1 MKKESNKTRNIII
14 AVALAGAGAYFAV
27 KKGLFKKKSVSISDA
42 QNDADVKNQL
52 LWQEQKRKLDSISLE
67 NPNSDKAK
75 IARIQSYLGVAI
87 DGILGQQTYNA
98 IVAKIP
104 SLSGVSIAE
113 LNAEISTLYEVFASK
128 GWA

>member
-1 MKKESNKTRNIII
+1 MKTRNIII

-27 KKGLFKKKSVSISDA
+27 KKGLFKKKSISQA

-87 DGILGQQTYNA
+87 DGILGPQTYNA

-104 SLSGVSIAE
+104 SLSSVSIAE
-113 LNAEISTLYEVFASK
+113 LNQEISTLYEVFASK

>member
-1 MKKESNKTRNIII
+1 MKTRNIII

-27 KKGLFKKKSVSISDA
+27 KKGLFKKKGVSISDA
-42 QNDADVKNQL
+42 QNDADIKNQL

-87 DGILGQQTYNA
+87 DGILGPQTYNA

-113 LNAEISTLYEVFASK
+113 LNQEISTLYEVFASK

>member
-1 MKKESNKTRNIII
+1 MKTRNIII

-27 KKGLFKKKSVSISDA
+27 KKGLFKKKDIKNA
-42 QNDADVKNQL
+42 QTDADIKNQL

-87 DGILGQQTYNA
+87 DGILGPQTYNA
-98 IVAKIP
+98 IVNKIP

-113 LNAEISTLYEVFASK
+113 LNAEIGTLYEVFASK

>member
-1 MKKESNKTRNIII
+1 MKTRNIII
-14 AVALAGAGAYFAV
+14 AVALAGAGAYYAV
-27 KKGLFKKKSVSISDA
+27 KKGLFKKKDINTA
-42 QNDADVKNQL
+42 QTDADIKNQL

-87 DGILGQQTYNA
+87 DGILGPQTYNA
-98 IVAKIP
+98 IVNKIP

-113 LNAEISTLYEVFASK
+113 LNQEISTLYEVFASK